1 MCVKMNA
8 DIVEIIAARNFEA
21 VWEICLIKCDFTA
34 EIQPQKADSGTE
46 PLSVGVVWLRKQR
59 KLYLSHLLCSQKIVL
74 QYPCIRKTSTKLCFC
89 KKHIELYLIGR
100 HLGRNTKHELSTTD

>member
-46 PLSVGVVWLRKQR
+46 PVSVGVVWLRKQR
-59 KLYLSHLLCSQKIVL
+59 KVIFITPVMLSKD
-74 QYPCIRKTSTKLCFC
+74 RFTKSIHHKDF
-89 KKHIELYLIGR
+89 
-100 HLGRNTKHELSTTD
+100 N